1 MRSQAFQ
8 LLILTLVLACSPIMM
23 GASANRTQRTA
34 RPDPQVPGTTPR
46 IQVALLLDTSGSM
59 DGLIEQAKSKLWA
72 IVNELV
78 TARYQGLQPN
88 IEIALYEYGN
98 DNIPAAQ
105 KYVRQ
110 VLPLTGDLDKVSEE
124 LFKLRTY
131 GGEEYCGA
139 VIKDA
144 LADLNWGGGEADL
157 KLIYIAGNEP
167 FDQGSVD
174 YKISC
179 ASARGKNVVVNTI
192 YCGNY
197 DEGLRTF
204 WYEGA
209 QLASGSYINIDHN
222 ANAVFIATPYDD
234 TLSMLNNELNGTYV
248 AYGFAGEEKKD
259 NQVAQDKNA
268 AVYGSANMAERVAA
282 KSSGAYKNASW
293 DLVDAV
299 AEESMDITKLKES
312 ELPVELKGKS
322 PEEIKVYVDNKA
334 KERAAIIDRI
344 GELNRKRVEYIAEQQ
359 KLAGDENT
367 LEKKLLENVRE
378 QAIKKNYTF

>member
-1 MRSQAFQ
+1 MRSQTFQ
-8 LLILTLVLACSPIMM
+8 LLILTLVLACSPLLMS
-23 GASANRTQRTA
+23 ASATRAT
-34 RPDPQVPGTTPR
+34 RPEPQVPGATPR

-72 IVNELV
+72 IINELV
-78 TARYQGLQPN
+78 TARYEGLQPN

-98 DNIPAAQ
+98 DKIPAAQ
-105 KYVRQ
+105 NYVRQ

-124 LFKLRTY
+124 LFKLQTY

-139 VIKDA
+139 VIKNA
-144 LADLNWGGGEADL
+144 LTDLNWGGGEADL

-167 FDQGSVD
+167 FNQGSVD
-174 YKISC
+174 YKVSC
-179 ASARGKNVVVNTI
+179 ASAKGKNVIVNAI

-197 DEGLRTF
+197 DEGMRTF

-209 QLASGSYINIDHN
+209 QLAAGSYINIDHN

-234 TLSMLNNELNGTYV
+234 TLSMLNTELNGTYI
-248 AYGFAGEEKKD
+248 AYGYEGEVRRE
-259 NQVAQDKNA
+259 NQMAQDKNA

-282 KSSGAYKNASW
+282 KSSGAYKNTSW

-299 AEESMDITKLKES
+299 AEENLDVKKLKDN
-312 ELPVELKGKS
+312 ELPAELKGKS
-322 PEEIKVYVDNKA
+322 PEEIKVYVEIKG
-334 KERAAIIDRI
+334 KEREAITARI

-359 KLAGDENT
+359 KLAGSENT